1 MTMLKGIKERVALK
15 IGSIVRRAVHKGNP
29 LFNSLSAR
37 GKKTVLLI
45 FGSVMGG
52 ISIMLIMQALGH
64 QENVR
69 KLSIESIRTP
79 KDIYM
84 KEQTDTISREQL
96 IPVGK
101 LKGEMD
107 GEFEAFYLAVDH
119 EGRTYRNPWPGVS
132 KDAYQKSNGWQEIS
146 RQQLARYEKQ
156 LHFFPAR
163 SKGLKP
169 K

>member
-1 MTMLKGIKERVALK
+1 MKTLKGIKERVALK
-15 IGSIVRRAVHKGNP
+15 AQLTIRAVVSKANTF
-29 LFNSLSAR
+29 FNGLTAR

-52 ISIMLIMQALGH
+52 LSIVLIMQALGY
-64 QENVR
+64 QENDR
-69 KLSIESIRTP
+69 KLSIESITTP
-79 KDIYM
+79 NDIYM
-84 KEQTDTISREQL
+84 KEETDTMSRDQL

-119 EGRTYRNPWPGVS
+119 EGRTYTNPWPGVS
-132 KDAYQKSNGWQEIS
+132 KVAYHKSNGWQEIS
-146 RQQLARYEKQ
+146 RQELARYEKQ

-163 SKGLKP
+163 RKGLKP
-169 K
+169 

>member
-1 MTMLKGIKERVALK
+1 M
-15 IGSIVRRAVHKGNP
+15 
-29 LFNSLSAR
+29 
-37 GKKTVLLI
+37 
-45 FGSVMGG
+45 
-52 ISIMLIMQALGH
+52 
-64 QENVR
+64 
-69 KLSIESIRTP
+69 LSIESIKTP

-84 KEQTDTISREQL
+84 KEQTEAISRDQL

-132 KDAYQKSNGWQEIS
+132 KGAYQKSNGWQEIS
-146 RQQLARYEKQ
+146 REELARYEKQ

-169 K
+169 

>member
-1 MTMLKGIKERVALK
+1 MKMLKGIKERVALK
-15 IGSIVRRAVHKGNP
+15 AQSTVSTSVGKANA
-29 LFNSLSAR
+29 LFNGLTNQ

-52 ISIMLIMQALGH
+52 ISVMLIMQALGH
-64 QENVR
+64 QETDG

-84 KEQTDTISREQL
+84 KDETETMSRDEL

-119 EGRTYRNPWPGVS
+119 EGRTYINPWPGVS
-132 KDAYQKSNGWQEIS
+132 KEAYHKSNGWQEIS
-146 RQQLARYEKQ
+146 REELARYEKQ
-156 LHFFPAR
+156 LHFFPAK

-169 K
+169 

>member
-1 MTMLKGIKERVALK
+1 
-15 IGSIVRRAVHKGNP
+15 
-29 LFNSLSAR
+29 
-37 GKKTVLLI
+37 
-45 FGSVMGG
+45 
-52 ISIMLIMQALGH
+52 MLIMQALAN
-64 QENVR
+64 QENDG
-69 KLSIESIRTP
+69 KLSIESIKTP

-84 KEQTDTISREQL
+84 KEQTEAISRDQL

-132 KDAYQKSNGWQEIS
+132 KGAYHKSNGWQEIS
-146 RQQLARYEKQ
+146 REELARYEKQ

-163 SKGLKP
+163 TKGLKP
-169 K
+169 

>member
-1 MTMLKGIKERVALK
+1 MLEGIRERVALK
-15 IGSIVRRAVHKGNP
+15 TGSIVRNGVDKANT
-29 LFNSLSAR
+29 LFNGLTGR
-37 GKKTVLLI
+37 GKKTTLLV

-52 ISIMLIMQALGH
+52 ISIMLIMQALGN
-64 QENVR
+64 QENDR
-69 KLSIESIRTP
+69 RLSIESIRAP

-84 KEQTDTISREQL
+84 KEQTQAISRDQL

-101 LKGEMD
+101 LKGEMN

-119 EGRTYRNPWPGVS
+119 EGRTYKNAWPGVS
-132 KDAYQKSNGWQEIS
+132 MDAYHKSNGWQEIS
-146 RQQLARYEKQ
+146 RQELARYEKQ

-169 K
+169 

>member
-1 MTMLKGIKERVALK
+1 MLKEIKERVALK
-15 IGSIVRRAVHKGNP
+15 AQSAIRPGVDKANT
-29 LFNSLSAR
+29 LFNGLTAR
-37 GKKTVLLI
+37 VKKTILLI
-45 FGSVMGG
+45 FGWVMGG
-52 ISIMLIMQALGH
+52 ISIMLIMQALGN
-64 QENVR
+64 QETDGR
-69 KLSIESIRTP
+69 LSIESIRTP

-84 KEQTDTISREQL
+84 KEDGEFISRDQL

-132 KDAYQKSNGWQEIS
+132 REAYQKSNGWQEIS
-146 RQQLARYEKQ
+146 RQELERYEKQ

-163 SKGLKP
+163 SKALKP
-169 K
+169 

>member
-1 MTMLKGIKERVALK
+1 MTMLKGIKERVVLK
-15 IGSIVRRAVHKGNP
+15 TGSVVRTGVDKANT
-29 LFNSLSAR
+29 LFNGLSR
-37 GKKTVLLI
+37 RRKKTTLLV

-52 ISIMLIMQALGH
+52 IGIMLIMQALGN
-64 QENVR
+64 QENDR
-69 KLSIESIRTP
+69 RLSIESIRTP

-84 KEQTDTISREQL
+84 KEQTEAISRDQL

-119 EGRTYRNPWPGVS
+119 EGRTYTNPWPGVS
-132 KDAYQKSNGWQEIS
+132 RGAYHKSNGWQEIS
-146 RQQLARYEKQ
+146 RQELARYEKQ

-169 K
+169 

>member
-1 MTMLKGIKERVALK
+1 MTMLKGIRQRIISKTE
-15 IGSIVRRAVHKGNP
+15 STVRKAVDRANAF
-29 LFNSLSAR
+29 FNSLTDR
-37 GKKTVLLI
+37 GKKIALLV

-52 ISIMLIMQALGH
+52 ISIMLIMQALAS
-64 QENVR
+64 QENDG
-69 KLSIESIRTP
+69 KLSIESIKTP
-79 KDIYM
+79 EDIYM
-84 KEQTDTISREQL
+84 KEQTEAISRDQL

-132 KDAYQKSNGWQEIS
+132 KGAYHKSNGWQEIS
-146 RQQLARYEKQ
+146 REELAKYEKQ

-169 K
+169 

>member
-15 IGSIVRRAVHKGNP
+15 TGSIVRTGADKVNA
-29 LFNSLSAR
+29 LFNGLTRR
-37 GKKTVLLI
+37 GKKTALLI

-52 ISIMLIMQALGH
+52 ISIMLIMQALGN
-64 QENVR
+64 QENDR

-84 KEQTDTISREQL
+84 KERTEAISRDQL

-107 GEFEAFYLAVDH
+107 GEFEAFYLAVDY
-119 EGRTYRNPWPGVS
+119 EGRTYINPWPGVS
-132 KDAYQKSNGWQEIS
+132 KVAYQKSNGWQEIS
-146 RQQLARYEKQ
+146 RQELARYEKQ

-163 SKGLKP
+163 SKGLRP
-169 K
+169 